1 MYHDGQQWIHGD
13 YNSFY
18 TTTTFESTLSIRL
31 VVHSSPYFKS
41 GQIVLIDENGLTIG
55 RDRSWDRRLRLPE
68 MAISKYHCLI
78 FLNPKTARFYICDVG
93 SQHGTTVNGQRLSEP
108 KKSSLPHPLEH
119 LDRIQVGSTTLV
131 VHLHQ
136 TGPCE
141 DCITQE
147 FIDLSC
153 GKKEKKATTTMTAA
167 AGMQELA
174 SDKRDWMKVYKQ
186 AYQVDDV
193 DPLKD
198 EDYVDR
204 AKLRRKEYV
213 DNTPIPLLERTL
225 PEKSYYGRNV
235 IANLRGRMSNAENTM
250 EDGVS
255 YDSNPNGS
263 VQGVGNI
270 MLKKLGWQEGQSL
283 GKHQTGIKE
292 PIQPVAHNS
301 RAGLGMRE

>member
-1 MYHDGQQWIHGD
+1 
-13 YNSFY
+13 
-18 TTTTFESTLSIRL
+18 
-31 VVHSSPYFKS
+31 
-41 GQIVLIDENGLTIG
+41 
-55 RDRSWDRRLRLPE
+55 
-68 MAISKYHCLI
+68 MAISKYHCLV

-93 SQHGTTVNGQRLSEP
+93 SQHGTIVNGQRLSEP

-153 GKKEKKATTTMTAA
+153 GKKEKKTT
-167 AGMQELA
+167 GMQELA
-174 SDKRDWMKVYKQ
+174 SDKRDWMKV
-186 AYQVDDV
+186 DDV
-193 DPLKD
+193 GPLKD
-198 EDYVDR
+198 KDYMDR

-213 DNTPIPLLERTL
+213 DDTPIPLPERAL

-235 IANLRGRMSNAENTM
+235 TANLRERMSNSENTI
-250 EDGVS
+250 EDEIS
-255 YDSNPNGS
+255 DDPYPDGS
-263 VQGVGNI
+263 VQGVGNV

-292 PIQPVAHNS
+292 PIQPVVRNG